1 MFERLM
7 VWLYIKFNLALD
19 TTDDELPY
27 EARSTWDNLDEAYDE
42 DED

>member
-1 MFERLM
+1 MLERLM

-19 TTDDELPY
+19 NTDDELPY

-42 DED
+42 DEY